1 MPWPTTPEALLEEQR
16 LLSERTPPAWRFDRE
31 VLIGGCFV
39 CFAEDPEAL
48 AAGAEPAWAAAV
60 TFEAGRRVAASLVE
74 GATPAR
80 YEPGLLALRAGP
92 LLAAAVASLSPA
104 PDVLLVN
111 ATGRDHPRRAGLALH
126 LGAVLDLPTVG
137 VTDRPLLATTG
148 APVDAPEVPA
158 EAGSLRLDGVDVG
171 ALVQVGPGSRGV
183 WVHAAWRTD
192 VATAKAVVGS
202 VTGPARTPVPLR
214 EARRIARSARAAA
227 QGAAPT
233 PAGDPRP
240 QRSGNAPGS
249 EGTFHAP

>member
-1 MPWPTTPEALLEEQR
+1 MPWPATPGALREEQR
-16 LLSERTPPAWRFDRE
+16 LLSERTPPAWRFDRGA
-31 VLIGGCFV
+31 LIGGCFV

-60 TFEAGRRVAASLVE
+60 TFEAGRRVAASLVA
-74 GATPAR
+74 GATAVP

-92 LLAAAVASLSPA
+92 LLSAAVALLSPA

-137 VTDRPLLATTG
+137 VTDRPLLATQA
-148 APVDAPEVPA
+148 APADAPERA
-158 EAGSLRLDGVDVG
+158 LDTGSMRLDGVEVG
-171 ALVQVGPGSRGV
+171 ALVQVGPGRRGV
-183 WVHAAWRTD
+183 WAHAAWRTD

-227 QGAAPT
+227 QGAAPA

-240 QRSGNAPGS
+240 QRSGNPPGC
-249 EGTFHAP
+249 EGAFHAT